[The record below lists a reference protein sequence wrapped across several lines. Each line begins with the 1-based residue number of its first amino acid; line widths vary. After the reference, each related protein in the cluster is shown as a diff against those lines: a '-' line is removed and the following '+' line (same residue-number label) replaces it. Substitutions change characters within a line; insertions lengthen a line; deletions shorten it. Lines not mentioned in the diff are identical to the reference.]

1 MNQTNTRKDYIFK
14 MKFNKFLFAAAIF
27 MTIVFVSGC
36 ITLVRYDNDK
46 NSSSQT
52 IATTGVREDVNIA
65 IANIKDEIKVEEPV
79 KHEIATTRTKE
90 NVKVK
95 NEVELPVKES
105 VEQNEHKDRVKHE
118 EQVKVKVAKKNETTQ
133 AETTKEETTKV
144 ETTKVEAIQEETV
157 ATTKGVEETVTGEE
171 IAYVELDAPKTDTI
185 KTYMSYR
192 AITSKSSRQYKLQNS
207 LAYTD
212 DNGLRMVNGRY
223 CVALG
228 SYYTTTIGQWVDIE
242 LENGEVIHGILAD
255 GKSDK
260 HTDETNRICFDG
272 SVVEFVVDTKTL
284 DKTAKKMGDISYLNN
299 WNSKVNSIKVYDKVE
314 VFE

>member
-1 MNQTNTRKDYIFK
+1 
-14 MKFNKFLFAAAIF
+14 MKSNKFLFAAAIF
-27 MTIVFVSGC
+27 MTIVFVSGI
-36 ITLVRYDNDK
+36 ITLVRYDESK

-52 IATTGVREDVNIA
+52 IATTGVREDVSTTVADIEDK
-65 IANIKDEIKVEEPV
+65 IEIEESV
-79 KHEIATTRTKE
+79 KHEIATTRTKA
-90 NVKVK
+90 NVWV
-95 NEVELPVKES
+95 EDDFELPVKED
-105 VEQNEHKDRVKHE
+105 VEQDEHKDSVKHE
-118 EQVKVKVAKKNETTQ
+118 EPVKVKVAKKIETTQ
-133 AETTKEETTKV
+133 VETTKI

-157 ATTKGVEETVTGEE
+157 ATTKGVEEIVTGEE
-171 IAYVELDAPKTDTI
+171 IAYVKLDAPKTDTI

-255 GKSDK
+255 GKADK

-284 DKTAKKMGDISYLNN
+284 DETAKKMGDISYLNN
-299 WNSKVNSIKVYDKVE
+299 WNSKVNSIKVYDKIE